1 MRAALLATK
10 FAAMTLMLSAV
21 VASAA
26 EIRVLTP
33 GGAATGVRAAAVE
46 FTKQSGM
53 QVTVTNI
60 QPYIVRQKIFAGE
73 PFDVV
78 IQATPA
84 IEETEKAGLLLAGTR
99 VGLAR
104 GGIGVTVREGAPV
117 PDVSTVEGFKR
128 AMLAANTVVIG
139 EPTQPD
145 GAGPLIMRILAAA
158 GVLDAIRPKLH
169 VADIVPG
176 NELIAKG
183 GADIGLF
190 NLTAVPYR
198 VGVKLAGP
206 VPASLQL
213 YTAYD
218 GAVLAKAAAPEPAR
232 AFVKFL
238 ASDGARRAWAATG
251 FETLPA
257 Q

>member
-1 MRAALLATK
+1 MHAAVLATRFAALAL
-10 FAAMTLMLSAV
+10 LLSAG
-21 VASAA
+21 AATAA
-26 EIRVLTP
+26 ELRVLTP
-33 GGAATGVRAAAVE
+33 GGAATGVRALAVE
-46 FTKQSGM
+46 FTKQSGT
-53 QVTVTNI
+53 QVDVMNA
-60 QPYIVRQKIFAGE
+60 PPSIVREKLLAGE
-73 PFDVV
+73 PFDVI
-78 IQATPA
+78 IQAPPA
-84 IEETEKAGLLLAGTR
+84 MTESEQSGLLLLGTR

-104 GGIGVTVREGAPV
+104 GGIGVTVRNGAPV

-128 AMLAANTVVIG
+128 ALLAANKVVIG

-158 GVLDAIRPKLH
+158 GILDALWPRLH
-169 VADIVPG
+169 VENIVPG

-190 NLTAVPYR
+190 NLTAIPYS

-218 GAVLAKAAAPEPAR
+218 EAVLTKAASPEPAR
-232 AFVKFL
+232 AFVEFL
-238 ASDGARRAWAATG
+238 ASADAQKAWAATG
-251 FETLPA
+251 FEPLPPN
-257 Q
+257 